1 MSSGTPV
8 ELPSALRKRRM
19 RPSATSKR
27 NQAFV
32 VSLLTLCA
40 TLSIATTV
48 GIVTILLTESFGFFS
63 RIDLGDFLLGTE
75 WTIGRSKNEADYK
88 YGIWPLLLGTL
99 RITLIAM
106 AIAIPLGLTTAV
118 YLSEYAPRWVRSI
131 LKPVLEILA
140 GMPTVVLGYFAV
152 VVITP
157 SLLEP
162 LGFKPYNAMSAG
174 IAVGILC
181 LPLVSSLAEDA
192 LQAVP
197 RGLREAAYGL
207 GGTRFDSVVK
217 VVIPAAMSGIV
228 SAFLLAF
235 ARAIGET
242 MIVALAAGSIPTFTV
257 DPRGPSQTMTGFI
270 VEVFQSE
277 DVIPGTIAYYS
288 IYAVALTLFLLTF
301 ITTLIG
307 QFVRRRYRE
316 AYE

>member
-1 MSSGTPV
+1 MSSVKTI
-8 ELPSALRKRRM
+8 ELPRALQERRM
-19 RPSATSKR
+19 RSSAVSKR
-27 NQAFV
+27 NQAIV
-32 VSLLTLCA
+32 VALLIFCA
-40 TLSIATTV
+40 TISVATTL
-48 GIVTILLTESFGFFS
+48 GIVTILFKESIGFFS
-63 RIDLGDFLLGTE
+63 RVNLSDFLLGTE
-75 WTIGRSKNEADYK
+75 WTIGRSKNPADYQ
-88 YGIWPLLLGTL
+88 YGIWPLISGTM
-99 RITLIAM
+99 RITFIAM
-106 AIAIPLGLTTAV
+106 LIAIPLGLITAV
-118 YLSEYAPRWVRSI
+118 YLSEYAPRGVRAV

-157 SLLEP
+157 TILEP
-162 LGFKPYNAMSAG
+162 IGFKPYNAMAAG

-181 LPLVSSLAEDA
+181 LPLVSSLTEDA

-197 RGLREAAYGL
+197 NSLREAAFGL

-217 VVIPAAMSGIV
+217 IVVPAAMSGIV

-242 MIVALAAGSIPTFTV
+242 MIVALAAGAIPTFTI

-288 IYAVALTLFLLTF
+288 IYAVAFTLFLLTF
-301 ITTLIG
+301 ITTLFG
-307 QFVRRRYRE
+307 QFIRRRYRE